1 MILLLIILLGLV
13 LRLISINQS
22 LWLDEA
28 TSILVARDFSFTD
41 IITRFSPGDF
51 HPPLYYF
58 LLKIWIGVFGATEIG
73 ARSLSV
79 VLGSATIPLVF
90 LIGKKLLNKETGL
103 IAALF
108 FATAPLHIYYSQE
121 ARMYTAAAFFAALF
135 VLFFLKVQEKKATL
149 LGWAGLVISGV
160 LAFYTHYLTLTLL
173 FVVFF
178 YLFLNKER
186 LKKNFS
192 RWVIFFVLVVLSF
205 LPWLPI
211 FFQQIQNTALVKI
224 NAPYWWR
231 VLGKTDFKQLA
242 LVPVKF
248 LIGRISS
255 YDKVFYALS
264 ISFPLAL
271 SILLFIRSISI
282 VRKTLLIWL
291 WLLVPVIASAL
302 LGWGF
307 SGFSY
312 FRLLFV
318 LPAFYLI
325 LAFGAF
331 SIKNNTLRQG
341 AVLALLIVN
350 LIASGIY
357 LFNPG
362 FHREDWR
369 EAVRF
374 IELKSRGKNAASIFV
389 TINQRDPYRYYSEGY
404 VLSYGSEGLAK
415 GPFATIWLFRYVQPI
430 FDPDDALRKRV
441 EELGYIK
448 RAEHDFNGVVVWEY
462 NLKH

>member
-1 MILLLIILLGLV
+1 MHVVFILTLGLF
-13 LRLISINQS
+13 LRLINLNQS

-28 TSILVARDFSFTD
+28 TSILVARDFSFSD
-41 IITRFSPGDF
+41 ILSKFSPGDF

-58 LLKIWIGVFGATEIG
+58 LLKIWVSIFGATEVG

-79 VLGSATIPLVF
+79 VLGSATIPIVF
-90 LIGKKLLNKETGL
+90 LIGRKLLNKETGL

-108 FATAPLHIYYSQE
+108 FATGPLHIYYSQE
-121 ARMYTAAAFFAALF
+121 ARMYAAATFFAAIF
-135 VLFFLKVQEKKATL
+135 ILFFLKVQEKKATL
-149 LGWAGLVISGV
+149 YGWAGLIISGI

-173 FVVFF
+173 LVVFL
-178 YLFLNKER
+178 YLLLKKEQ

-192 RWVIFFVLVVLSF
+192 RWAIFLVLVILSF

-211 FFQQIQNTALVKI
+211 FLQQIQNSALAKI
-224 NAPYWWR
+224 NAPYWWE

-255 YDKVFYALS
+255 YDKVFYGLS
-264 ISFPLAL
+264 ISFPIIL
-271 SILLFIRSISI
+271 STLLFIRGILVI
-282 VRKTLLIWL
+282 RKTLLIWL
-291 WLLVPVIASAL
+291 WLFIPVVASAL
-302 LGWGF
+302 FGWGF

-341 AVLALLIVN
+341 VVLILILVN
-350 LIASGIY
+350 LVASSIY
-357 LFNPG
+357 LFNPR

-374 IELKSRGKNAASIFV
+374 VEGRSKGKSAASIFV
-389 TINQRDPYRYYSEGY
+389 TGNQRDPYQYYSEGY
-404 VLSYGSEGLAK
+404 LLSYGPEGLTK
-415 GPFATIWLFRYVQPI
+415 GPFTTIWLFRYVQPI
-430 FDPDDALRKRV
+430 FDPDDALRRKV
-441 EELGYIK
+441 EELGYTK
-448 RAEHDFNGVVVWEY
+448 RTEYDFNGIIVWRYVLEP
-462 NLKH
+462 